1 MFMNMVN
8 ECIALYLPTKKT
20 PIGIIKG
27 LTSNMSKLMVP
38 YRLLNI
44 DN

>member
-8 ECIALYLPTKKT
+8 EYIPLYLPTKKT

-27 LTSNMSKLMVP
+27 LIYKLMVP
-38 YRLLNI
+38 HRLLNI